1 MKRVKLVMLL
11 IAVLLLTGCANTLK
25 CKIDTNN
32 YTSKV
37 VIKFKNNKPST
48 YKFKDKMMFSPQAP
62 EAELYYHSKYD
73 EHGTLIAEKFAKMRN
88 NVDNITLKVKYDF
101 TKNNSTQEDKLLVSR
116 NDSKNDAKTK
126 IENLGYKCK

>member
-1 MKRVKLVMLL
+1 MKRVKLVGIL
-11 IAVLLLTGCANTLK
+11 IAVLLLTGCSDTLK

-32 YTSKV
+32 YESNV
-37 VIKFKNNKPST
+37 VVKFKNDKPST
-48 YKFKDKMMFSPQAP
+48 YKFTDKMMFSPQAP

-73 EHGTLIAEKFAKMRN
+73 EYGTLIAEKFAKMRN
-88 NVDNITLKVKYDF
+88 NADNITLKIKYDF
-101 TKNNSTQEDKLLVSR
+101 TKNNSLQEDKILVDR